1 MKAIINIMRLRAWKF
16 PLFTV
21 NIHVC
26 YLVIFYLLL
35 ITNFSRNIW
44 DVLLLLIAVSLY
56 QSYGSLINDYFDMPY
71 DKLAGKKKPIYE
83 LREWQI
89 IGLLVVITFIN
100 FSLVLFVIHD
110 IVFTFIFLIAYFLA
124 TFYSAPPLRFKD
136 RALIGFICDS
146 IIEKPLPVLLIFC
159 FFSHFEID
167 TLLFV
172 LLAGTVQLYT
182 VIKQQINDYENDI
195 LTKTNTFV
203 VSIEKEKAEKILNT
217 YFYPINAVS
226 IILFYMIV
234 LIMIPSVSMFLSLI
248 VLNVLGYLVPRALK
262 LEDVKSFIGTFPARS
277 RELTYLNI
285 SFQSILIFVL
295 ALKCTIES
303 FQYIPLLLLFITSQY
318 YLVKTYI
325 YLFKNRILA
334 RSIPNSRY

>member
-1 MKAIINIMRLRAWKF
+1 MEAIINIMRLRAWKF

-26 YLVIFYLLL
+26 YLSIFYLLL

-56 QSYGSLINDYFDMPY
+56 ISYGSLINDYFDMPY
-71 DKLAGKKKPIYE
+71 DKLTEKKKHIYR
-83 LREWQI
+83 LKEWQI
-89 IGLLVVITFIN
+89 IGLLVLITFIN
-100 FSLVLFVIHD
+100 FSLVLFVIND
-110 IVFTFIFLIAYFLA
+110 VVFTFIFLIAYFLA
-124 TFYSAPPLRFKD
+124 TFYSAPPLRFKN
-136 RALIGFICDS
+136 RGLIGVICDS

-159 FFSHFEID
+159 FFTHFEID

-172 LLAGTVQLYT
+172 LLVGIIQFYT
-182 VIKQQINDYENDI
+182 IVKHQIDDYENDI

-203 VSIEKEKAEKILNT
+203 INIGKEKAEKNLNT
-217 YFYPINAVS
+217 YFYPLNAIS

-234 LIMIPSVSMFLSLI
+234 LIRIPSINMFLSLI
-248 VLNVLGYLVPRALK
+248 VLNVLGYLVSRALR
-262 LEDVKSFIGTFPARS
+262 LEEVKSFIGTFPERS
-277 RELTYLNI
+277 REMTYLNV
-285 SFQSILIFVL
+285 SFHSILIFVL

-318 YLVKTYI
+318 YLIKTYF
-325 YLFKNRILA
+325 YLFKNKILA
-334 RSIPNSRY
+334 RSIHDSRY

>member
-1 MKAIINIMRLRAWKF
+1 MEAIINIMRLRAWKF

-26 YLVIFYLLL
+26 YLAIFYLLL
-35 ITNFSRNIW
+35 ITNFSSNIW

-71 DKLAGKKKPIYE
+71 DKLAGKKKPIYR

-182 VIKQQINDYENDI
+182 VIKQQIDDYENDI

-203 VSIEKEKAEKILNT
+203 VSIGKDNAEKILNT

-234 LIMIPSVSMFLSLI
+234 LIRIPSVSMFLSLI

-334 RSIPNSRY
+334 RSIHNSRY